1 MSPSTEFLAGSDV
14 VYRNKDS
21 DAEGKFIYQHTVET
35 SNGVTVTKSSGGS
48 IAVTVG
54 TEFTTKLFGLACHK
68 ILASVEGTGSWE
80 SGKETYNS
88 KTVTHS
94 YTFEFPV
101 PGGCD
106 ATIAVMKNELP
117 TRIDW
122 RASFYSSGWMEVKIA
137 VGTKSLLIIV
147 SKL

>member
-21 DAEGKFIYQHTVET
+21 DAEGKFIYQHTLET

-48 IAVTVG
+48 IAVSVG
-54 TEFTTKLFGLACHK
+54 TEFETKTFFTGTK
-68 ILASVEGTGSWE
+68 ILASVVGTGSWE

-122 RASFYSSGWMEVKIA
+122 RASFYSSGWMEVKIG
-137 VGTKSLLIIV
+137 VCTKSYLSCYIP
-147 SKL
+147 